1 VPVRRRDYPEVLDN
15 VLTALVGGVAA
26 ERHPFPPL
34 GEATPP
40 RHLLEQPEAR
50 QIVSV
55 FGFLSGASH
64 RFRDTVDFE
73 LAGDGQTLI
82 WRQGGQQP
90 DAGSLIH
97 VNYLRKDDPPTLTD
111 LEIGG
116 VARTIVQSVGLEIAR
131 LYAQL
136 EAVHRAGYIDTATGS
151 ELDKVVA
158 LLGIRRVPAD
168 RPTAKLRFS
177 RVGGTPGA
185 ITIPAGTRVI
195 DEKVQVEYEVVET
208 VTMAQT
214 QNSITVSVRDVEPAN
229 DPVDANVLAV
239 LAVPIAGIAGVVN
252 PAPAIRAAEAETDE
266 ELRTRARTFL
276 HGSERATLGAL
287 RHALARQQVEADIEE
302 PAGEPGLVR
311 VTPHLDSLTPERA
324 EQLRSAL
331 NDVRPAGVVVDLAAP
346 LAPARVDLEI
356 EITSRVGLQATDL
369 AAAHAE
375 VRTRIETYF
384 EDLPAREDG
393 RVNRLVGTI
402 LAVEGIEDVAL
413 LSATVTET
421 ADGSTTLEDRL
432 DLAAGIIALADLP
445 TVLGELS
452 IADRNLPTTVNLVI
466 NFPSGEAAPDET
478 AVVAALEAALAYL
491 EEAAQSDI
499 DPMDAAALARRTLS
513 FGKILFVLPAP
524 VGPGGTLAA
533 LEGPGPA
540 PTLPTT
546 AEVAPYQVSAFVAQ
560 ANGLTRTLTA
570 DGDAYQLTTR
580 ERLLL
585 DAVTIAVED

>member
-26 ERHPFPPL
+26 EPHPFPPP
-34 GEATPP
+34 GAAPPP

-55 FGFLSGASH
+55 FGFLNGASH
-64 RFRDTVDFE
+64 RFRDSVDFE
-73 LAGDGQTLI
+73 LDGDGQSLI

-97 VNYLRKDDPPTLTD
+97 VNYLRKDDAPSLTD

-136 EAVHRAGYIDTATGS
+136 EAVYRAGYIDTAAGS

-158 LLGIRRVPAD
+158 LLGISRVPAD
-168 RPTAKLRFS
+168 RPTAKLRFG
-177 RVGGTPGA
+177 RVAGTPGA

-214 QNSITVSVRDVEPAN
+214 QNSITVSARDVEPAN
-229 DPVDANVLAV
+229 DPVDAGTLTVLA
-239 LAVPIAGIAGVVN
+239 LPIAGIAGVSN
-252 PAPAIRAAEAETDE
+252 PAPAFRAAEAETDE
-266 ELRTRARTFL
+266 ELRTRARSFL

-331 NDVRPAGVVVDLAAP
+331 DDVRPAGVVVELEAP

-356 EITSRVGLQATDL
+356 EITSRGGLPASDL

-375 VRTRIETYF
+375 VRRRVEAYF
-384 EDLPAREDG
+384 EELPAREDG
-393 RVNRLVGTI
+393 SVNRLVGTI
-402 LAVEGIEDVAL
+402 LGVEGIEDVAL
-413 LSATVTET
+413 LSAKVTET
-421 ADGSTTLEDRL
+421 AGGSATVEDRL

-452 IADRNLPTTVNLVI
+452 IADSNLPTTIDLVI
-466 NFPSGEAAPDET
+466 RFPSSETAPDET
-478 AVVAALEAALAYL
+478 AVIAALEAALGHL
-491 EEAAQSDI
+491 GDAAQPDI
-499 DPMDAAALARRTLS
+499 DPADTAAVARRTLT

-524 VGPGGTLAA
+524 VGAGGA
-533 LEGPGPA
+533 LSALDGPGPA
-540 PTLPTT
+540 PALPT
-546 AEVAPYQVSAFVAQ
+546 AADAAPYQVSAFVAQ
-560 ANGLTRTLTA
+560 ANGLTRALTA
-570 DGDAYQLTTR
+570 DDDAYQLTTR

-585 DAVTIAVED
+585 DAVTVAVED